1 MLGFGITTLVL
12 ILFNSF
18 WFLYSYSRDISSS
31 APLLILIVILLTV
44 IVEHLMYFQRIIYL
58 ECILKNLNIREKLDD
73 GSFQFKILRHDKND
87 IEMLKAMIPRG
98 ERIEIKYIENDH
110 IIDISWKK

>member
-18 WFLYSYSRDISSS
+18 WFLYSYSRDIYSI
-31 APLLILIVILLTV
+31 APLIILIVIFLTV
-44 IVEHLMYFQRIIYL
+44 IVEHIMYFRYF